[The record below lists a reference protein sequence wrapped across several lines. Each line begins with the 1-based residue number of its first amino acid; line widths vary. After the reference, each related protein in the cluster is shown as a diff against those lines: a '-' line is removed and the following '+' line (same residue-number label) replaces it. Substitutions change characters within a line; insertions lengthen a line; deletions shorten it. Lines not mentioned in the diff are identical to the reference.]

1 MENNHIKQDSSNNK
15 PNNNNNINNPEQ
27 HIQKVNNN
35 HLTNDEYIKLFY
47 SSNNAGV
54 NKNFPLGVM
63 HDSYKTKNGK

>member
-15 PNNNNNINNPEQ
+15 PNNNNINNPEQ
-27 HIQKVNNN
+27 QVQKVNNN

-54 NKNFPLGVM
+54 NKNFPLNII
-63 HDSYKTKNGK
+63 HNSYKTKNGK